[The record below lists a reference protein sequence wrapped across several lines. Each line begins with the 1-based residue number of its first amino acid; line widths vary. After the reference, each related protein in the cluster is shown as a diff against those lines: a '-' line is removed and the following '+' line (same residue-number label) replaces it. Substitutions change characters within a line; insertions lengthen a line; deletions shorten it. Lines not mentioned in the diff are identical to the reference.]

1 MGHSEEN
8 RSNGAIQIL
17 TLRQRLFKGV
27 LIVTGTLSLGLGI
40 IGIFIPL
47 LPTTPFLLLAAY
59 CYFRSSKKLYNWLIS
74 NKLFGS
80 YIRNY
85 YEGLGIPLKVKL
97 LSISFLWITIGFST
111 YFIVSNLIIRII
123 LIIIA
128 VGVTA
133 HILTIKTLK
142 EEQKDKTDEEIK
154 INYEKSRS

>member
-1 MGHSEEN
+1 MGHSEVN
-8 RSNGAIQIL
+8 RSNRPIQVL
-17 TLRQRLFKGV
+17 TLRQKLFKGA
-27 LIVTGTLSLGLGI
+27 LIVIGTLSLGLGI
-40 IGIFIPL
+40 LGIFIPL

-74 NKLFGS
+74 NKWFGS

-85 YEGLGIPLKVKL
+85 YEGLGIPLKIKL
-97 LSISFLWITIGFST
+97 LSISFLWLTISFSI

-128 VGVTA
+128 IGVTI

-142 EEQKDKTDEEIK
+142 EERFEEDKGI
-154 INYEKSRS
+154 

>member
-1 MGHSEEN
+1 MGQSEEN
-8 RSNGAIQIL
+8 RSNDAVMIL
-17 TLRQRLFKGV
+17 TLRQRLFKGA

-74 NKLFGS
+74 NKWFGS

-97 LSISFLWITIGFST
+97 LSISFLWLTIGFSI
-111 YFIVSNLIIRII
+111 YFVVNLLIVQII

-142 EEQKDKTDEEIK
+142 EEQND
-154 INYEKSRS
+154 NLN

>member
-1 MGHSEEN
+1 MGRSEKN
-8 RSNGAIQIL
+8 RSNDAIMIL
-17 TLRQRLFKGV
+17 TLRQRLFKGA

-97 LSISFLWITIGFST
+97 LSISFLWLTIGFSI
-111 YFIVSNLIIRII
+111 YFIVSSLIIRII

-128 VGVTA
+128 VGVTL
-133 HILTIKTLK
+133 HILNIKTLREK
-142 EEQKDKTDEEIK
+142 RFEEDKSI
-154 INYEKSRS
+154 

>member
-1 MGHSEEN
+1 MKHGL
-8 RSNGAIQIL
+8 IL
-17 TLRQRLFKGV
+17 IKRV
-27 LIVTGTLSLGLGI
+27 LIIAGTFFVGLGI

-59 CYFRSSKKLYNWLIS
+59 CYFRSSKRLYNWIIS

-97 LSISFLWITIGFST
+97 LSISFLWLTIGFSI
-111 YFIVSNLIIRII
+111 YFIVSLLLVQVI

-128 VGVTA
+128 AGVTI

-142 EEQKDKTDEEIK
+142 EERIEEDKTI
-154 INYEKSRS
+154 

>member
-1 MGHSEEN
+1 MDSREEH
-8 RSNGAIQIL
+8 RSNNAIQIL
-17 TLRQRLFKGV
+17 SLRQKIFKGA
-27 LIVTGTLSLGLGI
+27 LIVTGTSSLGLGL

-47 LPTTPFLLLAAY
+47 LPTTPFLLLTAY
-59 CYFRSSKKLYNWLIS
+59 CYFRSSKRLYNWLIS

-97 LSISFLWITIGFST
+97 ISIIFLWLTIGFST
-111 YFIVSNLIIRII
+111 YFIVNLLIVRII

-128 VGVTA
+128 IGVTI

-142 EEQKDKTDEEIK
+142 KERLEEDKAI
-154 INYEKSRS
+154 

>member
-8 RSNGAIQIL
+8 QSTDAIMIL
-17 TLRQRLFKGV
+17 TLRQRLFKGA
-27 LIVTGTLSLGLGI
+27 LIVAGTLSLGLGI

-74 NKLFGS
+74 NKWFGS

-85 YEGLGIPLKVKL
+85 YEGLGIPLKIKL
-97 LSISFLWITIGFST
+97 LSISFLWLTISFSI

-123 LIIIA
+123 LIVIA
-128 VGVTA
+128 VGVTI

-142 EEQKDKTDEEIK
+142 EEQND
-154 INYEKSRS
+154 NLN

>member
-1 MGHSEEN
+1 MENSEEN
-8 RSNGAIQIL
+8 RGNNAIQIL
-17 TLRQRLFKGV
+17 TLRQKIFNGA
-27 LIVTGTLSLGLGI
+27 LIITGTFSLGLGI

-59 CYFRSSKKLYNWLIS
+59 CYFRSSKKLYNWLVS

-97 LSISFLWITIGFST
+97 LSISFLWLTIGFST
-111 YFIVSNLIIRII
+111 YFIVNLLILRII
-123 LIIIA
+123 LILIA
-128 VGVTA
+128 IGVTI

-142 EEQKDKTDEEIK
+142 EERIE
-154 INYEKSRS
+154 